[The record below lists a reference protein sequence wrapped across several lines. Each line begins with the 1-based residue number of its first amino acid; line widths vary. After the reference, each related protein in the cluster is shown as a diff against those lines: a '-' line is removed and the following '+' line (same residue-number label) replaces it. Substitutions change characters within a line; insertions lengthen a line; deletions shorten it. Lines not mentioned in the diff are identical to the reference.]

1 MTRHTWRTMPMKESM
16 RQQATDLGQAMLLV
30 IALIAILVAVPVAI
44 SVLAVGQVST
54 SENAAL
60 TVQAKQAAQAGISDY
75 INNVQADSTYTKYCS
90 TGMTSGATQ
99 WACPGST
106 VSAPTLTN
114 PAFVNSPTLAGKWY
128 SDGSTMRGVA
138 NGTPSYRYVVNSPNT
153 AIPAQVLIYSIG
165 QAGTAAGQHVSA
177 TEEAAL
183 TVCASGCL
191 YPTKGVSCIKVPTN
205 ALSAKI
211 IAYGAKGGGGGPD
224 AAGGVGAMLTA
235 TVPVTAGDTL
245 DLYPGQPGQAGNPQ
259 LLNLLDLLAGAGGAG
274 GVPLSGPCLF
284 PQTYSPPD
292 LGGGN
297 GALPGGLAD
306 VLTDGGGGGGGA
318 TMVFDA
324 TATTNNMVAVAGGGG
339 GGGAGDLLQFLG
351 GPPGAGG
358 SAGSS
363 PPGSGGT
370 AAGLLL
376 VFPAAPGGTGGT
388 WAAPPGPGLCAS
400 TTVAGG
406 TGTAPGNACGQNGY
420 LPTNLLGTLTGGGGG
435 GGGGYSASSL
445 GGGGGGT
452 TGGIIGIVGSGGG
465 GGAGYS
471 SANNGPCLAPAIVP
485 ATTYPTGDTTGTGQI
500 AITFFAGV
508 CGTNPLTVVT
518 GTIRAAAAP

>member
-16 RQQATDLGQAMLLV
+16 TQQATDLGQAMLLV

-339 GGGAGDLLQFLG
+339 GGGAGDSSQRVGQHDLTNNRGGRGRIGVPVSSWGGNGERDGHQRDYGQIGGRGRESERRICRVGTMCTHVVDLRDRLG
-351 GPPGAGG
+351 R
-358 SAGSS
+358 
-363 PPGSGGT
+363 T
-370 AAGLLL
+370 LL
-376 VFPAAPGGTGGT
+376 VDLQGADAVRSTGRTREVDLIAVRGVGARAHGT
-388 WAAPPGPGLCAS
+388 
-400 TTVAGG
+400 
-406 TGTAPGNACGQNGY
+406 
-420 LPTNLLGTLTGGGGG
+420 
-435 GGGGYSASSL
+435 
-445 GGGGGGT
+445 
-452 TGGIIGIVGSGGG
+452 
-465 GGAGYS
+465 
-471 SANNGPCLAPAIVP
+471 
-485 ATTYPTGDTTGTGQI
+485 
-500 AITFFAGV
+500 
-508 CGTNPLTVVT
+508 
-518 GTIRAAAAP
+518 

>member
-1 MTRHTWRTMPMKESM
+1 MRRHVWWNAPMKES
-16 RQQATDLGQAMLLV
+16 RRRRPTDQGQAMLLV
-30 IALIAILVAVPVAI
+30 IALIAVLVAVPAAI
-44 SVLAVGQVST
+44 VVLAVGQVST
-54 SENAAL
+54 TENAAL
-60 TVQAKQAAQAGISDY
+60 IVQANQAARAGISDY
-75 INNVQADSTYTKYCS
+75 INNVEADPTYTKYCS
-90 TGMTSGATQ
+90 RGMTSGATQ

-106 VSAPTLTN
+106 VSAPALTN
-114 PAFVNSPTLAGKWY
+114 PAFVNSPTLAGTWY
-128 SDGSTMRGVA
+128 SDGSTMRGVT
-138 NGTPSYRYVVNSPNT
+138 NGTPSYRYVVNSPDT

-183 TVCASGCL
+183 TVCVSGCL
-191 YPTKGVSCIKVPTN
+191 YPTSGVSCIKVPTN
-205 ALSAKI
+205 AVSAKI
-211 IAYGAKGGGGGPD
+211 IVYGARGGGGGPD
-224 AAGGVGAMLTA
+224 AVGGVGAMVTA

-259 LLNLLDLLAGAGGAG
+259 LLNLLNLLAGAGGSG
-274 GVPLSGPCLF
+274 GLPLSGPCLLS
-284 PQTYSPPD
+284 QTYSPPD

-297 GALPGGLAD
+297 GALPGGLAN
-306 VLTDGGGGGGGA
+306 VLTAGGGGGGGA

-324 TATTNNMVAVAGGGG
+324 TTNNMVAVGGGGG
-339 GGGAGDLLQFLG
+339 GGGAGNLLQILG

-358 SAGSS
+358 TAGSD

-388 WAAPPGPGLCAS
+388 WSAPPGAGLCAS

-420 LPTNLLGTLTGGGGG
+420 LPTNLLGVLTGGGGG

-452 TGGIIGIVGSGGG
+452 TGGLLGIAVGSGGG

-471 SANNGPCLAPAIVP
+471 SANNGPCPAPAIVP
-485 ATTYPTGDTTGTGQI
+485 AAYPTGDATGAGQI
-500 AITFFAGV
+500 SITFFAGA
-508 CGTNPLTVVT
+508 CGTNPLTTVT